1 MKRAVSV
8 DTSSSSSSSSKKLK
22 SEESPSP
29 IPDLTEDLL
38 YEVLRRADERT
49 LGAAACVSSRW
60 RRLAQDERIWE
71 SVCLRHWAAL
81 GCAPSQLRSV
91 VMALGGFRK
100 LYVSYL
106 APTVATRSGRR
117 RRWSRDELQMSL
129 SMLSVGFFGMM
140 GGPMGK
146 FPPGKGL

>member
-1 MKRAVSV
+1 MKRAVSP
-8 DTSSSSSSSSKKLK
+8 DAASCKKIKMEK
-22 SEESPSP
+22 SASLV
-29 IPDLTEDLL
+29 PDLTEDLL

-81 GCAPSQLRSV
+81 GCAPGQLRSV
-91 VMALGGFRK
+91 VLALGGFRK
-100 LYVSYL
+100 LYISYL
-106 APTVATRSGRR
+106 VPTVCTRSGALR

-129 SMLSVGFFGMM
+129 SMLSVGFFSGMM

-146 FPPGKGL
+146 LPPGRGF